1 MKIGVPKEIK
11 NNEFRVGLTPESVAK
26 LVDFNHEV
34 FIETNAGAEIGFFD
48 SDYKT
53 AGANIV
59 NSAEELYNQSELI
72 IKVKEPVPE
81 EFKYLRNDQTVF
93 AYLHLAG
100 DPVNGLNLTKTGV
113 TGIALETVTADDG
126 SMPLLSPMSE
136 IAGQL
141 SVIVGSYFLLKP
153 NSGMG
158 TLIGSINDLEPRTI
172 TIIGAGVAG
181 TEAIKKAVDNGATV
195 KIIDLSSEKLNLI
208 KDRFGKKNI
217 DYIISSESSIQ
228 DAIKESDMVI
238 GAVYVIGKQAPKVI
252 KRSMLKLMKS
262 GTVMVDISIDQ
273 GGCFESSKPTTHD
286 NPTYSEDGIIH
297 YCVTNMPGAVPLTA
311 TESLNKATLP
321 YILELANK
329 GVETAIKENPH
340 LANGLN
346 IQNGQI
352 IHESVREALIN
363 TE

>member
-1 MKIGVPKEIK
+1 MKIGVPKEVK

-26 LVDFNHEV
+26 LVNFNHEV
-34 FIETNAGAEIGFFD
+34 FIQANAGVEIGFLD
-48 SDYKT
+48 SDYKKV
-53 AGANIV
+53 GANIV
-59 NSAEELYNQSELI
+59 NSAEELYVQSELI
-72 IKVKEPVPE
+72 VKVKEPVPE

-153 NSGMG
+153 NRGMG
-158 TLIGSINDLEPRTI
+158 TLVGSINDLEPRTI

-181 TEAIKKAVDNGATV
+181 TEAIKKAIDNRAKV
-195 KIIDLSSEKLNLI
+195 KIIDMSVEKLNYL
-208 KDRFGKKNI
+208 KDKFGDKNI
-217 DYIISSESSIQ
+217 DYIISSESSIE

-238 GAVYVIGKQAPKVI
+238 GAVYVIGKQAPRVI
-252 KRSMLKLMKS
+252 KRSMLKLMKP

-286 NPTYSEDGIIH
+286 NPTYNEDGIIH

-329 GVETAIKENPH
+329 GIETALKENPH

-346 IQNGQI
+346 IQNGEI